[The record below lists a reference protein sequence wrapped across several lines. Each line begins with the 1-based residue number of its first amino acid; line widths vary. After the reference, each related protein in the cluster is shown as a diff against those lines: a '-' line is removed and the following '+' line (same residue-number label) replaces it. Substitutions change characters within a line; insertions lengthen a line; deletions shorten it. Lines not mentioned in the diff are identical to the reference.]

1 MSGPFQRSG
10 PRTDRVP
17 AGASGAPRRGER
29 GFTLM
34 EMVVAATVLT
44 ILAASAI
51 PVAHYAH
58 KRAKEIE
65 LRDALRD
72 LRYAI
77 DEYKRYSD
85 SGLIPV
91 ELGTDGYPSDLEVL
105 VEGVDV
111 IGQIDRQVRFLRRI
125 PVDPMTGEAEWGKR
139 SYQDDPD
146 STSWGG
152 ENVYDVYSL
161 SEGTGLNGVPY
172 EEW

>member
-1 MSGPFQRSG
+1 MTGSG
-10 PRTDRVP
+10 PRQPTLRP
-17 AGASGAPRRGER
+17 GRRTPVRCGER

-34 EMVVAATVLT
+34 EMVVAAAVLT
-44 ILAASAI
+44 ILAATAI
-51 PVAHYAH
+51 PVANYAH
-58 KRAKEIE
+58 KRAKEVE

-91 ELGTDGYPSDLEVL
+91 DLGSDGYPADLEVL

-111 IGQIDRQVRFLRRI
+111 IGQVDRKVRFLRRI

-152 ENVYDVYSL
+152 ENVYDVHSL
-161 SEGTGLNGVPY
+161 SQGTGLNGIPY